1 MYPAVQG
8 KDAGGAQYSLVGVVE
23 HQGSMVG
30 GHYISYSARLPD
42 GQPAQP
48 ASSLEPALETTARA
62 NGPTKAA
69 TPKKAGT
76 SKGAQQDGPVPNGK
90 AKSGNEAAK
99 QGGGGDKGTASAADE
114 GLMKAAKELRA
125 SLAASRKSF
134 DAEKMLWF
142 RASDSHVKLVSWEQV
157 AACEPYLL
165 MYVRTE

>member
-1 MYPAVQG
+1 MQG
-8 KDAGGAQYSLVGVVE
+8 EDAGGAQYLLVGVVE
-23 HQGSMVG
+23 HQGSMAG

-48 ASSLEPALETTARA
+48 ASSSEAASEAPARV
-62 NGPTKAA
+62 NGPTNAA

-76 SKGAQQDGPVPNGK
+76 SKGAQQNGVVPNGK
-90 AKSGNEAAK
+90 AKSGSKVAK
-99 QGGGGDKGTASAADE
+99 QGDGGDKGTASAADE
-114 GLMKAAKELRA
+114 RLKRAAKELRA

-165 MYVRTE
+165 MYVRTK